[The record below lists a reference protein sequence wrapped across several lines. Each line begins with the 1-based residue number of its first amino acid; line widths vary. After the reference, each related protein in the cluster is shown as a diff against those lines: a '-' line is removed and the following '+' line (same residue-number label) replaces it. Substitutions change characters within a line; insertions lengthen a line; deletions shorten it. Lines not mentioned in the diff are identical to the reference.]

1 VARWSEGATC
11 VVIPTVGQAASLP
24 ERKGRLAACPTLLRL
39 LALCVFIGLSLSM
52 HAQEATGSVGG
63 LVVSTWDGRPL
74 PGVAVVVRGT
84 TLAAQTDALGRYEL
98 KAVPP
103 GYQVLRFSKGG
114 YASATVTEV
123 RVLPGQST
131 TVNGNLRPEF
141 FELDEFEV
149 TAEEFNEQTAE
160 IIFERQ
166 QSASLVD
173 AVGSEQFSKLG
184 ASDAADIVGK
194 LPGITVTDGK
204 NPIVRGLNE
213 RYVGITLNGAEVP
226 SADPYRKSVQLDLFP
241 AGLIEQVVVAK
252 SFTPDL
258 PGNSTGG
265 GINVITKSFPEKFM
279 FTLSVGVEYNT
290 QTSLKNDEFLSYQGG
305 ATDWLA
311 MDDGTRELPPELL
324 DTLPLLVTTTARPN
338 LPQFPQQV
346 ANAARL
352 QELTVAL
359 GPTEF
364 GPTQETAPLNHNVNF
379 SFGDTLQLL
388 GRRLGYFAGMQYR
401 HGYQTTEGIANRFVP
416 SGVPGELVQRRGFA
430 DTRSV
435 QEINWAAIVNLAYE
449 FSEGQEIAFNF
460 LFNQNAEDLAR
471 QQAGFD
477 TDSSNY
483 LPFYQNRLIWTE
495 RNLTTYQLR
504 GSHEFPQLG
513 DLEVDW
519 LAALSTTT
527 QDEPDARFFNYAQS
541 GADFYADGNFLP
553 TPNQPTRYFRE
564 LEENNFNL
572 KLDVKKP
579 FEQWSGLEG
588 YVKVG
593 GYDSESERSFA
604 DREFYYQPQS
614 SPGGYGPSSTFPFNG
629 DPNAFFPAGSLVPG
643 VRTNSNGSLRYTWH
657 RVLQGRE
664 SVYDAEQAIRAGYA
678 MFELPLVEK
687 LRLMG
692 GVRME
697 STDMDVLSAGALRS
711 SVTGQQ
717 TNQATI
723 GQTDWLPAVSLTYTP
738 ITNMNVRASFSQ
750 TVARP
755 SFRELA
761 AYRQYDPVLNE
772 LLEGNPALQM
782 SAIDNYDLRWEWFPE
797 PGAVLSVSLFYKMLA
812 NAIERQFITVDGEII
827 SFVNRAEAGVRGV
840 EFEARHGLGFLGE
853 PLADFSVGMNAAYID
868 SEVKLTPGEISNR
881 VQFLGDA
888 SDTRPLYDQ
897 SPYII
902 NADFTWDQRDW
913 GTTATV
919 VFSVF
924 GPRITIAGL
933 ATPDIYEQPAP
944 QLDFILSQRLGEH
957 FKLRFTARNLLNP
970 EYDRTYGEE
979 ADAPLFQ
986 SFKRGVSLG
995 LSVSYDF

>member
-1 VARWSEGATC
+1 MARRRIHRLL
-11 VVIPTVGQAASLP
+11 V
-24 ERKGRLAACPTLLRL
+24 RLAAMIVVQGAWWGVL
-39 LALCVFIGLSLSM
+39 V
-52 HAQEATGSVGG
+52 AQDLGVVTG
-63 LVVSTWDGRPL
+63 VVISTWDGLPL
-74 PGVAVVVRGT
+74 PAVTITVRGT
-84 TLAAQTDALGRYEL
+84 TLAAQTANDGRYRL
-98 KAVPP
+98 ANVPV
-103 GYQVLRFSKGG
+103 GDQVLRFSKSG
-114 YASATVTEV
+114 YASAVVTDA
-123 RVLPGQST
+123 RVLPGQET

-141 FELDEFEV
+141 FELEEYEV
-149 TAEEFNEQTAE
+149 TAEEFQEQTAE

-184 ASDAADIVGK
+184 AGDAADIVGK
-194 LPGITVTDGK
+194 LPGITVADGK

-265 GINVITKSFPEKFM
+265 GINVVTKSFPEKFV

-290 QTSLKNDEFLSYQGG
+290 QTSLKGDEFLSYRGG
-305 ATDWLA
+305 GTDWLA
-311 MDDGTRELPPELL
+311 MDDGTRELPDQLRG
-324 DTLPLLVTTTARPN
+324 DIPLLVTTTARPN
-338 LPQFPQQV
+338 QPQFPQQV
-346 ANAARL
+346 ADAARL
-352 QELTVAL
+352 QELTAAL
-359 GPTEF
+359 GTAEF
-364 GPTQETAPLNHNVNF
+364 GPTQETAPLNHNLNF

-388 GRRLGYFAGMQYR
+388 ERRLGYFAGMQYR
-401 HGYQTTEGIANRFVP
+401 HNYLTTEGVANRFVP

-471 QQAGFD
+471 QQVGFD

-483 LPFYQNRLIWTE
+483 FPFYQNRLIWTE

-504 GSHEFPQLG
+504 GAHEFPQFG
-513 DLEVDW
+513 ELEVDW

-553 TPNQPTRYFRE
+553 TPTQPTRYFRE
-564 LEENNFNL
+564 LKEDNLNL

-588 YVKVG
+588 FFKLG
-593 GYDSESERSFA
+593 GYNSESERSFA

-614 SPGGYGPSSTFPFNG
+614 SPGGYGPGSTFPFNG
-629 DPNAFFPAGSLVPG
+629 DPNAFFPEGSLTPG
-643 VRTNSNGSLRYTWH
+643 VRTNNNGSFRYTWH
-657 RVLQGRE
+657 RVIQGRE
-664 SVYDAEQAIRAGYA
+664 SFYDAEQAIRAGYA

-687 LRLMG
+687 LKLMA

-697 STDMDVLSAGALRS
+697 STDMDVLSVGALRS

-717 TNQATI
+717 VNQATI
-723 GQTDWLPAVSLTYTP
+723 GQTDWLPAASLTFSP

-772 LLEGNPALQM
+772 LLEGNPRLQM

-797 PGAVLSVSLFYKMLA
+797 PGAVLSVSLFYKTLA

-827 SFVNRAEAGVRGV
+827 SFINRPEAEVRGV
-840 EFEARHGLGFLGE
+840 EVEARHGLGFLGE
-853 PLADFSVGMNAAYID
+853 PLEDFSVGMNAAYID
-868 SEVKLTPGEISNR
+868 SEVKLSPAEIANR
-881 VQFLGDA
+881 IQFLGDA
-888 SDTRPLYDQ
+888 TDTRPLYDQ

-913 GTTATV
+913 GTTATA

-957 FKLRFTARNLLNP
+957 FKLRFTARNVLNP
-970 EYDRTYGEE
+970 EFDRTYGEE

-986 SFKRGVSLG
+986 SFKRGIALG
-995 LSVSYDF
+995 LSVTYDF